1 MNKFNIMDVTLRDGS
16 YAINF
21 QFSLAQQRKIIK
33 SLEELGVE
41 YIEIGH
47 GQGLNASSPKNGV
60 ALHSDEEYLKAAQ
73 DTLKKS
79 KYGVFCI
86 PGIARVE
93 DIEMAKKYGISFI
106 RVGTNVTDVDKSEP
120 YIRKAKE
127 LGLTVMAN
135 YMKSQGVTPE
145 YLAKQVQKS
154 ESYGADYVYIVDS
167 AGCMTPNQLEDIY
180 KEIRKVSNIK
190 LGFHGHNN
198 LGIVLWNCF
207 KAVELGF
214 DFIDC
219 SLQGMGR
226 SLGNA
231 SLEQF
236 IICCN
241 KLGYKYDCD
250 IKKLLS
256 VSKQFIYPLVH
267 KLNSIDVMCG
277 ATGIHTGYLGTINKV
292 SGKYGVNPLE
302 LMEQYAKTDQIY
314 MDVDKL
320 EEIAKSMPEDLESL
334 EVIDLNGYFGYGQY

>member
-1 MNKFNIMDVTLRDGS
+1 MNKFNLMDVTLRDGS

-21 QFSLAQQRKIIK
+21 QFSLAQEKKIIK
-33 SLEELGVE
+33 GLEDLGIE

-73 DTLKKS
+73 ETLTKS

-86 PGIARVE
+86 PEIARVE
-93 DIEMAKKYGISFI
+93 DIELAKKYGVSFI
-106 RVGTNVTDVDKSEP
+106 RVGTNVTDVEKSEP
-120 YIRKAKE
+120 YIKKAKE
-127 LGLTVMAN
+127 LGIMVMAN
-135 YMKSQGVTPE
+135 YMKSQGVSAD
-145 YLAKQVQKS
+145 YLAKQVLKS
-154 ESYGADYVYIVDS
+154 ESYGADCVYVVDS
-167 AGCMTPNQLEDIY
+167 AGCMTPNQLENIY

-214 DFIDC
+214 EFIDC

-236 IICCN
+236 IICSN
-241 KLGYKYDCD
+241 KLGYQFDCN
-250 IKKLLS
+250 IKELLTL
-256 VSKQFIYPLVH
+256 SKQQIYPLVH

-302 LMEQYAKTDQIY
+302 LMEKYAKSDQIY
-314 MDVDKL
+314 MDAEKL
-320 EEIAKSMPEDLESL
+320 EQIAKTMPEDLKSL
-334 EVIDLNGYFGYGQY
+334 EIIDLNGYFGYGQY